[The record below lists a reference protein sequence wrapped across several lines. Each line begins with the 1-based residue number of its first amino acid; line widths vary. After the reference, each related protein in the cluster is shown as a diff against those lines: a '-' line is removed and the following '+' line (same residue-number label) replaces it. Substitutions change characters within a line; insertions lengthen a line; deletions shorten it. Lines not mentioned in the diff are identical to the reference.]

1 MIDDEIM
8 SVSEARSLMPDT
20 TEAMSDDEVQA
31 LLNNLGLLATAFVE
45 AVRKDEQYRVNIEY
59 NRGQQSE

>member
-8 SVSEARSLMPDT
+8 SVGEARLLMPDT
-20 TEAMSDDEVQA
+20 TKVMSDDEVQA

-59 NRGQQSE
+59 NRGQKSE

>member
-8 SVSEARSLMPDT
+8 SVGEARLLMPDT
-20 TEAMSDDEVQA
+20 TETMSDDEVQA

-45 AVRKDEQYRVNIEY
+45 PVRKDEQYRVNIEY
-59 NRGQQSE
+59 NRGQKSE